1 MNYINF
7 SKSYHVRMLIERDIP
22 LILRLCEK
30 NEQFYEHCPPFVTAE
45 SIRDDMCAL
54 PQRKMDE
61 PQDKYDLGFF
71 DDAEQLVA
79 VLDFIDHYPTEQSC
93 FIGFFMMERSVQ
105 GHGIGSRIITE
116 LCVYLH
122 SLGYEYIRL
131 GYVDGN
137 KQSESF
143 WKKNQF
149 TDTGLR
155 NHTQDYTVVV
165 MNRML
170 LLICLIYYR
179 KNVCKK
185 RKIHS
190 YCKTGRRSSNR
201 AEAALKTP
209 KTGKEGF
216 FTPLYFA

>member
-7 SKSYHVRMLIERDIP
+7 SKSYHVRMLTERDIP
-22 LILRLCEK
+22 LILALCEK
-30 NEQFYEHCPPFVTAE
+30 NTQFYEHCPPFVTAE

-61 PQDKYDLGFF
+61 PQ
-71 DDAEQLVA
+71 E
-79 VLDFIDHYPTEQSC
+79 
-93 FIGFFMMERSVQ
+93 MERSVQ

-170 LLICLIYYR
+170 
-179 KNVCKK
+179 
-185 RKIHS
+185 
-190 YCKTGRRSSNR
+190 
-201 AEAALKTP
+201 
-209 KTGKEGF
+209 
-216 FTPLYFA
+216 

>member
-7 SKSYHVRMLIERDIP
+7 SMSYHVRMLTNRDIP
-22 LILRLCEK
+22 LILALCEK
-30 NEQFYEHCPPFVTAE
+30 NTQFYEHCPPFV
-45 SIRDDMCAL
+45 
-54 PQRKMDE
+54 MDE
-61 PQDKYDLGFF
+61 PQDKYYLGFF
-71 DDAEQLVA
+71 DNAEQLVA
-79 VLDFIDHYPTEQSC
+79 VMDFIDHYPTERSC

-105 GHGIGSRIITE
+105 GHGIGSRIVKE
-116 LCVYLH
+116 LCTYLH

-170 LLICLIYYR
+170 
-179 KNVCKK
+179 
-185 RKIHS
+185 
-190 YCKTGRRSSNR
+190 
-201 AEAALKTP
+201 
-209 KTGKEGF
+209 
-216 FTPLYFA
+216 

>member
-22 LILRLCEK
+22 LILRLCE
-30 NEQFYEHCPPFVTAE
+30 
-45 SIRDDMCAL
+45 
-54 PQRKMDE
+54 
-61 PQDKYDLGFF
+61 KYDLGFF

-170 LLICLIYYR
+170 
-179 KNVCKK
+179 
-185 RKIHS
+185 
-190 YCKTGRRSSNR
+190 
-201 AEAALKTP
+201 
-209 KTGKEGF
+209 
-216 FTPLYFA
+216 

>member
-1 MNYINF
+1 MNSINF

-22 LILRLCEK
+22 LVLALCKK
-30 NEQFYEHCPPFVTAE
+30 NTQFYEHCPPFVTEE

-54 PQRKMDE
+54 PLRKMDE
-61 PQDKYDLGFF
+61 PQDKYYL
-71 DDAEQLVA
+71 
-79 VLDFIDHYPTEQSC
+79 
-93 FIGFFMMERSVQ
+93 
-105 GHGIGSRIITE
+105 GSRIITE

-170 LLICLIYYR
+170 
-179 KNVCKK
+179 
-185 RKIHS
+185 
-190 YCKTGRRSSNR
+190 
-201 AEAALKTP
+201 
-209 KTGKEGF
+209 
-216 FTPLYFA
+216 

>member
-7 SKSYHVRMLIERDIP
+7 SKSYHVRMLTERDIP
-22 LILRLCEK
+22 LILALCEK
-30 NEQFYEHCPPFVTAE
+30 NTQFYEHCPPFVTA
-45 SIRDDMCAL
+45 
-54 PQRKMDE
+54 
-61 PQDKYDLGFF
+61 
-71 DDAEQLVA
+71 
-79 VLDFIDHYPTEQSC
+79 
-93 FIGFFMMERSVQ
+93 Q

-170 LLICLIYYR
+170 
-179 KNVCKK
+179 
-185 RKIHS
+185 
-190 YCKTGRRSSNR
+190 
-201 AEAALKTP
+201 
-209 KTGKEGF
+209 
-216 FTPLYFA
+216 

>member
-1 MNYINF
+1 MDYTKL
-7 SKSYHVRMLIERDIP
+7 SGAYTVRQLFRDDIP
-22 LILRLCEK
+22 SVFALCEK
-30 NEQFYEHCPPFVTAE
+30 NPQFYEHCPPFVTPE
-45 SIRDDMCAL
+45 SIKADLKAM
-54 PQRKMDE
+54 PQRKAGQE
-61 PQDKYDLGFF
+61 QDKYYLGYF
-71 DDAEQLVA
+71 DVHQRLVA
-79 VLDFIDHYPTEQSC
+79 VMDFIDHYPDVQSG

-116 LCVYLH
+116 LCTYLH

-170 LLICLIYYR
+170 
-179 KNVCKK
+179 
-185 RKIHS
+185 
-190 YCKTGRRSSNR
+190 
-201 AEAALKTP
+201 
-209 KTGKEGF
+209 
-216 FTPLYFA
+216 

>member
-1 MNYINF
+1 MICVPCRSAKWTN
-7 SKSYHVRMLIERDIP
+7 
-22 LILRLCEK
+22 LRISMISDFLMMPSSLWLCW
-30 NEQFYEHCPPFVTAE
+30 TLLT
-45 SIRDDMCAL
+45 II
-54 PQRKMDE
+54 QRNK
-61 PQDKYDLGFF
+61 
-71 DDAEQLVA
+71 AA
-79 VLDFIDHYPTEQSC
+79 S
-93 FIGFFMMERSVQ
+93 IGFFMMERSVQ

-170 LLICLIYYR
+170 
-179 KNVCKK
+179 
-185 RKIHS
+185 
-190 YCKTGRRSSNR
+190 
-201 AEAALKTP
+201 
-209 KTGKEGF
+209 
-216 FTPLYFA
+216 

>member
-1 MNYINF
+1 MNSINF

-30 NEQFYEHCPPFVTAE
+30 NTQFYEHCPPFVTEE

-54 PQRKMDE
+54 PKRKMDE
-61 PQDKYDLGFF
+61 PQDKYYLGFF

-79 VLDFIDHYPTEQSC
+79 VMDFIDHYPTEQSC

-170 LLICLIYYR
+170 
-179 KNVCKK
+179 
-185 RKIHS
+185 
-190 YCKTGRRSSNR
+190 
-201 AEAALKTP
+201 
-209 KTGKEGF
+209 
-216 FTPLYFA
+216 

>member
-7 SKSYHVRMLIERDIP
+7 SRSYHVRMLTERDIP

-30 NEQFYEHCPPFVTAE
+30 NEQFYEHCPSFVTAE
-45 SIRDDMCAL
+45 SIRNDMCAL

-61 PQDKYDLGFF
+61 PQDKYYLGYF

-79 VLDFIDHYPTEQSC
+79 VMDFIDHYPTEQSC

-165 MNRML
+165 MNG
-170 LLICLIYYR
+170 CC
-179 KNVCKK
+179 N
-185 RKIHS
+185 
-190 YCKTGRRSSNR
+190 RSI
-201 AEAALKTP
+201 
-209 KTGKEGF
+209 TGKTCVKNAKYTVIVKQAARAQIELRR
-216 FTPLYFA
+216 P

>member
-7 SKSYHVRMLIERDIP
+7 SKSYHVRMLTERDIP

-30 NEQFYEHCPPFVTAE
+30 NTQFYEHCPPFVTTE
-45 SIRDDMCAL
+45 SIRNDMRVL

-61 PQDKYDLGFF
+61 PQDKYYLGFF

-79 VLDFIDHYPTEQSC
+79 VMDFIDHYPTEQSC

-105 GHGIGSRIITE
+105 GHGIGSRIVTE

-170 LLICLIYYR
+170 
-179 KNVCKK
+179 
-185 RKIHS
+185 
-190 YCKTGRRSSNR
+190 
-201 AEAALKTP
+201 
-209 KTGKEGF
+209 
-216 FTPLYFA
+216 